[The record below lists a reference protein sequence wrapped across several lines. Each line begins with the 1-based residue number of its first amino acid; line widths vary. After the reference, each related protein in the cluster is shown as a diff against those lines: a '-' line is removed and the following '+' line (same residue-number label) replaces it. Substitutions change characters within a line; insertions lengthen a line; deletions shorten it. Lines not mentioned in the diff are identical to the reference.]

1 MDMNYNTGYVEVV
14 DISINGQMRIKN
26 FVGASYYKGG
36 EIIDFKVGVIN
47 LYPSPLV
54 FSDTANKLTAIGCD
68 DTASLITIFPLAVG
82 GAQTSACTT
91 VCINGMINGSCTG
104 MGCCESSI
112 PKGLKTIYTLT
123 SSYGNYTDKSVSVF
137 SPYSYAFLA
146 EQGTFTFNVHDLND
160 TSFKNKTQ
168 NNVPVVVDWFVGEDE
183 TCEQARLNRST
194 YVCQN
199 NTNCTDFHGAV
210 GYHCSCLPGYQDID
224 ECASPHNLCSHICT
238 NIPGSYKCSC
248 PEGHRGDGLKNGTRC
263 TSNHSRFVM
272 GLSLG
277 VTFGVLALLTMIWM
291 SFTLYTR
298 NKLKQKREKFF
309 QQNGGL
315 LLKQRLS
322 QHPGTMESPKIY
334 SLDELK
340 TATNNYSEDCILGK
354 GGYGTVY
361 KGVLSN
367 GCQVPLLVY
376 EFISNGTLYEHI
388 HKNKGV
394 TSWLTWANCIR
405 LASEVVDAFAYLH
418 SAASIPIIHRDV
430 NPPTYY

>member
-1 MDMNYNTGYVEVV
+1 MKMFGMFALSLLSFVVIYLELFTATDATSTTIPLAKPGCPTKCGNVTIPYPFGIGLDGACSLNKLYAISCNRTFYDPPRPFLRNTVNLEAAMDMNYNTGYVEVV

-210 GYHCSCLPGYQDID
+210 GYHCSC
-224 ECASPHNLCSHICT
+224 
-238 NIPGSYKCSC
+238 SYKCSC

-277 VTFGVLALLTMIWM
+277 KYPQSIFIFIFKLTKY
-291 SFTLYTR
+291 FLY
-298 NKLKQKREKFF
+298 
-309 QQNGGL
+309 
-315 LLKQRLS
+315 
-322 QHPGTMESPKIY
+322 
-334 SLDELK
+334 LD
-340 TATNNYSEDCILGK
+340 
-354 GGYGTVY
+354 
-361 KGVLSN
+361 
-367 GCQVPLLVY
+367 
-376 EFISNGTLYEHI
+376 
-388 HKNKGV
+388 
-394 TSWLTWANCIR
+394 
-405 LASEVVDAFAYLH
+405 
-418 SAASIPIIHRDV
+418 
-430 NPPTYY
+430 